1 MFSSQKV
8 VSHAEGLWERM
19 KDRGDKEF
27 PITHDGMKV
36 IQFII
41 YYWRISGG
49 VEVGLNREGLI
60 NFLFHEKG
68 GLLEGGGLFENG
80 D

>member
-1 MFSSQKV
+1 MGFKGLLLVFSSQKV

-36 IQFII
+36 I
-41 YYWRISGG
+41 
-49 VEVGLNREGLI
+49 
-60 NFLFHEKG
+60 
-68 GLLEGGGLFENG
+68 
-80 D
+80 

>member
-27 PITHDGMKV
+27 PITHDGTKV
-36 IQFII
+36 VWKIR
-41 YYWRISGG
+41 Y
-49 VEVGLNREGLI
+49 
-60 NFLFHEKG
+60 
-68 GLLEGGGLFENG
+68 
-80 D
+80 

>member
-1 MFSSQKV
+1 MGLKGLLLVFSSQKV

-36 IQFII
+36 I
-41 YYWRISGG
+41 W
-49 VEVGLNREGLI
+49 
-60 NFLFHEKG
+60 K
-68 GLLEGGGLFENG
+68 LEIKA
-80 D
+80 